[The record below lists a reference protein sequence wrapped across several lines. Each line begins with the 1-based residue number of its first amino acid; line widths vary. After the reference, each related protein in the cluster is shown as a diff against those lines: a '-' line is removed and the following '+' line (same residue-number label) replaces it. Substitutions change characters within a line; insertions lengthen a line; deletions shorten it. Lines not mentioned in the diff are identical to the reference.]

1 MRVTQIMI
9 NNQFM
14 KNLHKNNRAVE
25 SLQGQ
30 ISSGK
35 IYDKVSSNPGAT
47 LKSLSHKSE
56 MAKLEQYQKNAQDG
70 IDWSLAMDD
79 ALDDV
84 TGVMQRVRE
93 LALQGSNDTFSPVDR
108 KSIAI
113 EMHSLLEQAGTIA
126 NTRFGSGYLFSGT
139 DIESQPYLNGAL
151 LPVSAEGMKW
161 QIGKG
166 LNAEV
171 KVSAGSVFGH
181 TESGRDLFETIT
193 ALAKKLENGENPG
206 NFLSEIDGH
215 LDNVLTQRAVV
226 GSSQKLLEQASS
238 RLAQA
243 HFLTEKMLTELEGTD
258 IAKAF
263 TELSLQESAIKAS
276 LSAGAKMMQLSL
288 ADFLR

>member
-1 MRVTQIMI
+1 MRVTPLMI
-9 NNQFM
+9 NHQFI
-14 KNLHKNNRAVE
+14 KNLHKNNRTVE
-25 SLQGQ
+25 ALQGQ
-30 ISSGK
+30 IASGK
-35 IYDKVSSNPGAT
+35 LYDKVSSNPGAA
-47 LKSLSHKSE
+47 LKSLSYKSDL
-56 MAKLEQYQKNAQDG
+56 AKLEQYQKNAQDG
-70 IDWSLAMDD
+70 INWSLAMDD

-93 LALQGSNDTFSPVDR
+93 LAVQGSSDSFSPADR

-113 EMHSLLEQAGTIA
+113 EMRSLLNQAGTIA

-139 DIESQPYLNGAL
+139 DIESQPFMNDAL
-151 LPVSAEGMKW
+151 QPVSAEGMKW

-181 TESGRDLFETIT
+181 TESGRDLFQTLT
-193 ALAKKLENGENPG
+193 AFAEKLESGENPG

-215 LDNVLTQRAVV
+215 LDNVLAQRAVV

-238 RLAQA
+238 RLEQA
-243 HFLTEKMLTELEGTD
+243 HFLTEKMLAELEGTN

-276 LSAGAKMMQLSL
+276 LSAGSKMMQLSL

>member
-14 KNLHKNNRAVE
+14 KNIHKNNRAVE

-30 ISSGK
+30 IASGK
-35 IYDKVSSNPGAT
+35 VFDKISSNPGAA
-47 LKSLSHKSE
+47 LKSLSHKSDL
-56 MAKLEQYQKNAQDG
+56 AKLEQYQKNAQDG

-93 LALQGSNDTFSPVDR
+93 LAVQGSNDSFSPTDR
-108 KSIAI
+108 KNIAI
-113 EMHSLLEQAGTIA
+113 EMRSFLNQAGTIA
-126 NTRFGSGYLFSGT
+126 NTRFGDGYLFSGT
-139 DIESQPYLNGAL
+139 DIESQPFSSGAL
-151 LPVSAEGMKW
+151 QPVSQDGMKW

-166 LNAEV
+166 MHAEV

-181 TESGRDLFETIT
+181 TESGRDLFQTLT
-193 ALAKKLENGENPG
+193 ALAEKLEDGENPSG
-206 NFLSEIDGH
+206 FLAEIDGH
-215 LDNVLTQRAVV
+215 MDNVLAQRAVV
-226 GSSQKLLEQASS
+226 GSSQKLLEQASN
-238 RLAQA
+238 RLEQT

>member
-9 NNQFM
+9 NNQFLQ
-14 KNLHKNNRAVE
+14 NLHKNNRSVE
-25 SLQGQ
+25 TIQGQ
-30 ISSGK
+30 IASGK
-35 IYDKVSSNPGAT
+35 LHDKVSSNPGAT
-47 LKSLSHKSE
+47 LKSLSHKSDL
-56 MAKLEQYQKNAQDG
+56 AKLEQYQKNAQDG

-108 KSIAI
+108 KNIAI
-113 EMHSLLEQAGTIA
+113 EMRSLLNQAGTIA
-126 NTRFGSGYLFSGT
+126 NTRFGNGYLFSGT
-139 DIESQPYLNGAL
+139 DIEGQPFSNGAL
-151 LPVSAEGMKW
+151 QPVSAEGMKW

-171 KVSAGSVFGH
+171 KVSADSVFGH
-181 TESGRDLFETIT
+181 TEGGRDLFQMMTD
-193 ALAKKLENGENPG
+193 LADKLEIGGNSE

-215 LDNVLTQRAVV
+215 LDNVLAQRATV

-238 RLAQA
+238 RLEQA